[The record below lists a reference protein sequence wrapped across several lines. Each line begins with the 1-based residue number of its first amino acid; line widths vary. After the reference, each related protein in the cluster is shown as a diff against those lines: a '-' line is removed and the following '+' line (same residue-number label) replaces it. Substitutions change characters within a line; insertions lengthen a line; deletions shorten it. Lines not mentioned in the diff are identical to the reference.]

1 MLPTESGNDWEC
13 LPPSCR
19 DKGWTWRRVGA
30 LCLSWW
36 PDEWYGFREANCL
49 RPVGTRGGCGE
60 GWGPCACPGE
70 WRFRQ
75 GFMLTRW
82 ISLPGRGQAPG
93 PLIHPAQPLVP
104 TGRLT
109 SLAAFGWQNSS
120 GSEEALC
127 MGFLCFRADEL
138 LHEIGQDFSPTAVQ
152 VKAISMK
159 APAVFLGNPVK
170 TAMEYEQ
177 TESIA
182 IE

>member
-1 MLPTESGNDWEC
+1 
-13 LPPSCR
+13 
-19 DKGWTWRRVGA
+19 
-30 LCLSWW
+30 
-36 PDEWYGFREANCL
+36 
-49 RPVGTRGGCGE
+49 
-60 GWGPCACPGE
+60 
-70 WRFRQ
+70 
-75 GFMLTRW
+75 MLTRW

>member
-13 LPPSCR
+13 LPASCR

-30 LCLSWW
+30 WCLSWW
-36 PDEWYGFREANCL
+36 PDEWSGFREANRL
-49 RPVGTRGGCGE
+49 RPVGARGGCGE